1 MAKVI
6 TIANNK
12 GGVGKTTTAVNF
24 GASLRLRGYDV
35 LLVDYDG
42 QRNLSDTLRV
52 PATPQ
57 GTIYDAM
64 KDTRRHVTPVRLLS
78 VEQGAGVLDVLPA
91 SRDLSALETELARAS
106 DRVTRLSGIID
117 SFRDGYD
124 VILIDTPP
132 ALGLLSVGALYA
144 SDAVLVTTQPN
155 YLAVRGLVQLD
166 DIIKTIGTNRGR
178 ALPFSIL
185 FTQAD
190 ERKSLHRL
198 IIEQVKTSGF
208 DAMATT
214 IRDNIALAEAPVT
227 GTDIFR
233 YKPRSNGARDY
244 EAMAGEYL
252 RRNKDIRH
260 TKHGYK

>member
-24 GASLRLRGYDV
+24 AAALRLRGYDV
-35 LLVDYDG
+35 LLIDYDG
-42 QRNLSDTLRV
+42 QRNLSEALRV
-52 PATPQ
+52 PTTG

-64 KDTRRHVTPVRLLS
+64 TDPRHHVAPVRLLS
-78 VEQGAGVLDVLPA
+78 VEQGVGVLDAVPA
-91 SRDLSALETELARAS
+91 SRDLSALETELAKAS
-106 DRVTRLSGIID
+106 DRVTRLSGIVE
-117 SFRDGYD
+117 RWREQYD
-124 VILIDTPP
+124 VILMDTPP
-132 ALGLLSVGALYA
+132 ALGLLSVSALYA
-144 SDAVLVTTQPN
+144 CDAAIVTTQPN

-166 DIIKTIGTNRGR
+166 ETIKTVATNRGR

-190 ERKSLHRL
+190 SRKSLHRL
-198 IIEQVKTSGF
+198 IIEQVTGSGF
-208 DAMATT
+208 DVLKST

-227 GTDIFR
+227 GADIFR

-252 RRNKDIRH
+252 RRNKDVKH
-260 TKHGYK
+260 TRHGYK